1 MPRFFPERGG
11 GNSQFLVQIGGVI
24 QQVEGQRFIG
34 GIAGFGQQ
42 FFRFFVT
49 FFLRPGK
56 PFRLGQFRAIGIRR
70 GVAVGRQ
77 IALFSLY

>member
-1 MPRFFPERGG
+1 
-11 GNSQFLVQIGGVI
+11 VQIGGVI

-49 FFLRPGK
+49 FFLRPGE
-56 PFRLGQFRAIGIRR
+56 PFWLGQFRAIGVRR
-70 GVAVGRQ
+70 V
-77 IALFSLY
+77 